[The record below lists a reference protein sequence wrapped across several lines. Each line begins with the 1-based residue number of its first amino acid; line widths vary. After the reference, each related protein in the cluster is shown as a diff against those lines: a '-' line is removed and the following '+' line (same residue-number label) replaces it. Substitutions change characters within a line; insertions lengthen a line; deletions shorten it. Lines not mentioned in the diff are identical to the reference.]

1 MGTGILATIGDTP
14 EIANLSDAKESE
26 QACRIIAPDSLKVGL
41 RKSTSPC
48 LRTRA
53 SAPAQLLDFP
63 ARKTYTAADML
74 RGRKSLS

>member
-14 EIANLSDAKESE
+14 KIANVSDAKESE
-26 QACRIIAPDSLKVGL
+26 QARRIMP
-41 RKSTSPC
+41 P
-48 LRTRA
+48 TRWIFA
-53 SAPAQLLDFP
+53 HCNLVRLSAHVRESAPAQLLDFP